1 MNALL
6 TAQHHLRTN
15 GQRRADVLLLT
26 RYLAPSYPP
35 PPKKKERERER
46 EREREKKIKVDALV

>member
-46 EREREKKIKVDALV
+46 EREKKIKVDALV